1 MTGRVLT
8 AAFLLLLG
16 LATVVYAQGGLPKR
30 QVSHGVVTSWE
41 NAEGRGCAYVRMAG
55 RWYSTRIV
63 PALDGFA
70 TLHAIRD
77 SNRRKTPIMFSVL
90 PPITECGPLPGI
102 RVWTAPS
109 SPRQRR

>member
-1 MTGRVLT
+1 M
-8 AAFLLLLG
+8 
-16 LATVVYAQGGLPKR
+16 
-30 QVSHGVVTSWE
+30 SHGVVTSWE
-41 NAEGRGCAYVRMAG
+41 HPEGRRCAYVRMAG

-102 RVWTAPS
+102 RDLD
-109 SPRQRR
+109 SPFVASPAAVIQTLAWGRHRHRSGGYLMPGTPLAHPRAS